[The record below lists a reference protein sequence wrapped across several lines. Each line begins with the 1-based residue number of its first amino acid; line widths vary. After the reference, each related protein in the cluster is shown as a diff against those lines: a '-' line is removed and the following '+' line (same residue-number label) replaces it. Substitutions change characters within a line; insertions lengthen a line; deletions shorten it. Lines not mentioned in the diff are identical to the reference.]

1 VAPEGAA
8 RRGAGAHLGLDA
20 AGSVLAAPKTGALDA
35 PLSPEALVRPWRT
48 ATLVASLVA
57 AIELVVLIG
66 LAFALLAKPIAHSVQ
81 RHAEARALAPAKTKA
96 AAVVPHKKKF
106 VLEIP
111 RHTREQTGV
120 LVLNGNGRSGAAG
133 NAAASLGGLGYRVRG
148 TANAKRQDY
157 ASSVVMYKR
166 GWAGEGTRLA
176 HDLHVKV
183 VGPLDGVAPSAL
195 HGSQL
200 VVVLGAR

>member
-1 VAPEGAA
+1 M
-8 RRGAGAHLGLDA
+8 
-20 AGSVLAAPKTGALDA
+20 
-35 PLSPEALVRPWRT
+35 
-48 ATLVASLVA
+48 
-57 AIELVVLIG
+57 LIG

-81 RHAEARALAPAKTKA
+81 RHAEARALATAKPKT

-106 VLEIP
+106 VLSIP

-133 NAAASLGGLGYRVRG
+133 NAAASLNALGYRIRG

-166 GWAGEGTRLA
+166 GWAGEGNRLA

-183 VGPLDGVAPSAL
+183 VGPLDGITPSAL

-200 VVVLGAR
+200 VVVLGVR

>member
-1 VAPEGAA
+1 V
-8 RRGAGAHLGLDA
+8 GLDA
-20 AGSVLAAPKTGALDA
+20 AGSLLAAPKTGALDA

-57 AIELVVLIG
+57 AVELVVLIV

-81 RHAEARALAPAKTKA
+81 RHAEAHALAAAKPKP
-96 AAVVPHKKKF
+96 AAVVPHKKF
-106 VLEIP
+106 VLAIP

-133 NAAASLGGLGYRVRG
+133 NAAASLGALGYRVRG

-157 ASSVVMYKR
+157 ANSVVMYKR
-166 GWAGEGTRLA
+166 GWAGEGNRLA

-183 VGPLDGVAPSAL
+183 VGPLDGIAPSAL